1 MIESLSSELMAHLW
15 QSTLVA
21 GVVWLLT
28 LALRGNRARVRY
40 WLWKA
45 ASVKFLIPFSW
56 LVSLGAQF
64 EWRSA
69 PAMAQPAA
77 TFAMEE
83 ILAPPAVIASV
94 SASTTDATAMWPW
107 VLAAVWM
114 VGFVVVLFWWWRQ
127 WSPVSTA
134 RRQASPVE
142 LGSAYDTAGLIVMS
156 SPSTL
161 EPGVVGFWRPILLL
175 PDGLADR
182 LTAAQLGAL
191 IAHER
196 CHARCHDNLAAAVHM
211 LVEAI
216 FWFHPLVWWIER
228 RMIDERERACDE
240 AVLGAGNDPDEYV
253 AGILTVCRFTLRAPL
268 ACVAGVSGAE
278 LRTRIESIVR
288 MELGERM
295 TLTRRVAVALVAAV
309 LLGVPIV
316 AGLLRTPVVVAAQ
329 GPKSQQNNSGQTAG
343 TLRFDV
349 ASIKRSKGDSQ
360 TVLVRAPRFL
370 PGGSFEAVNVT
381 LGSVIRLAYGLQDF
395 QIVGGPKWVDSDRF
409 DIQARGPQGATES
422 EGPRRLQS
430 LLAERFALTVHK
442 ETRDHPVYALVLARA
457 DKSLGPRLRRSQI
470 DSKKLQEQDANL
482 LRENPA
488 TFKPLECGLA
498 TGRRLGDC
506 GSTMAT
512 LATRFPIYVGRM
524 VVDQTGLTGLYQY
537 DLRFGDRPIPGAGPG
552 GGFPFPVS
560 SQAGDPDAPSL
571 FTALEEQ
578 LGLKLVPQ
586 TGRIEVLV
594 IDHVEPPKPN

>member
-1 MIESLSSELMAHLW
+1 MIESLSSGLMAHLW

-21 GVVWLLT
+21 GVVWLMT

-45 ASVKFLIPFSW
+45 ASVKFLVPFSW

-69 PAMAQPAA
+69 PAIAQPAA

-83 ILAPPAVIASV
+83 ILAPPVVIASV
-94 SASTTDATAMWPW
+94 SAPATDPAAMWPGM
-107 VLAAVWM
+107 LAAFWV

-127 WSPVSTA
+127 WGPVRTALRQA
-134 RRQASPVE
+134 RRVE

-161 EPGVVGFWRPILLL
+161 EPGVVGIWRPILLL

-196 CHARCHDNLAAAVHM
+196 CHVRCHDNLAAAIHM

-288 MELGERM
+288 MELGKRM
-295 TLTRRVAVALVAAV
+295 TITRRVAVALVAAV
-309 LLGVPIV
+309 LPGVPLV
-316 AGLLRTPVVVAAQ
+316 AGLVRTPVVVAAQ
-329 GPKSQQNNSGQTAG
+329 GPKPQQTNSGQTTG

-349 ASIKRSKGDSQ
+349 ASIKRNKGDGQ

-395 QIVGGPKWVDSDRF
+395 QIVGGPKWLDSDRF

-470 DSKKLQEQDANL
+470 DPKKLQEQDANL

-498 TGRRLGDC
+498 AGRRLGDC
-506 GSTMAT
+506 GSTLAT

-524 VVDQTGLTGLYQY
+524 VIDRTGLTGLYQY

-552 GGFPFPVS
+552 GGFPASITQP
-560 SQAGDPDAPSL
+560 ADPDAPSL

-586 TGRIEVLV
+586 TGRVEVLV
-594 IDHVEPPKPN
+594 IDRVEPPKPN